1 MGYLRRPVPPG
12 FLWRARAQRARSL
25 LLYCTTPTSAK
36 TWLKSLTPAIAHS
49 TSRTLPAPHSCPT
62 IPRPV
67 QGQTTTTY
75 HQRHQKRKHVR
86 TEGSRRVGRT
96 PSTIQSRIK
105 KGVRPKGEYEATV
118 LQKLSPTQEKHL
130 AAWITI
136 QEDLG
141 VPVSH
146 RQIRLFADRI
156 LQANGSSETVGNGW
170 LPRFFKRHP
179 EVKTKKVKRVDYKRI
194 EGATTEVIRTWFEKL
209 VLPAIEDILP
219 EHRGNMDE
227 VGVMEGMGTNGL
239 CVGRQET
246 RVAIAKS
253 PENRIWITIIECI
266 TAAATTKRRLLVVD
280 GHGSHESD
288 EFMWECYANNV
299 HLLFLPPHCSHVLQ
313 PLDLTVFSPLKNSH
327 RRYLSDIILQR
338 NGLPLNKQDFIVAYA
353 RAREDLMYSKNVR
366 SGWEASGLWPLN
378 VEKPLASRFVDVGQP
393 RQVSTPRKRRHR
405 SQESLSK
412 ITRLSYKTVPT
423 PRRSQDIF
431 KLLYEVSPEL
441 CEIFRT
447 DNTVKISFDKIAK
460 LADETTMEVL
470 NLQLKLEAVEAQLE
484 RVKPEKKR
492 KVKLDPNVKFA
503 TIVDIIKAKFEA
515 GELVET
521 SDALTDVVLQGHC
534 RMSASIWI

>member
-1 MGYLRRPVPPG
+1 MSVRKAAEEWGVP
-12 FLWRARAQRARSL
+12 
-25 LLYCTTPTSAK
+25 
-36 TWLKSLTPAIAHS
+36 
-49 TSRTLPAPHSCPT
+49 
-62 IPRPV
+62 
-67 QGQTTTTY
+67 
-75 HQRHQKRKHVR
+75 
-86 TEGSRRVGRT
+86 

-179 EVKTKKVKRVDYKRI
+179 EVKTKKEIYI
-194 EGATTEVIRTWFEKL
+194 PGTATT
-209 VLPAIEDILP
+209 
-219 EHRGNMDE
+219 M
-227 VGVMEGMGTNGL
+227 
-239 CVGRQET
+239 
-246 RVAIAKS
+246 
-253 PENRIWITIIECI
+253 
-266 TAAATTKRRLLVVD
+266 RRLLVVD

-299 HLLFLPPHCSHVLQ
+299 HLLFSPPHCSHVLQ
-313 PLDLTVFSPLKNSH
+313 PLDLTVFSPLKNSY

-378 VEKPLASRFVDVGQP
+378 IEKPLASRFVD
-393 RQVSTPRKRRHR
+393 
-405 SQESLSK
+405 
-412 ITRLSYKTVPT
+412 
-423 PRRSQDIF
+423 
-431 KLLYEVSPEL
+431 LLYEVSPEL
-441 CEIFRT
+441 REIFRT

-460 LADETTMEVL
+460 LVVEKTMEVL
-470 NLQLKLEAVEAQLE
+470 NLQLKLEAAEAQLE
-484 RVKPEKKR
+484 RVRPKKKR
-492 KVKLDPNVKFA
+492 KVKLDPNAKFA
-503 TIVDIIKAKFEA
+503 TMVDIIKAKFEA

-521 SDALTDVVLQGHC
+521 SDALTDVVLQGHLQDFSEY
-534 RMSASIWI
+534 MD

>member
-1 MGYLRRPVPPG
+1 MDSNTW
-12 FLWRARAQRARSL
+12 FAQIEQIMQ
-25 LLYCTTPTSAK
+25 AK
-36 TWLKSLTPAIAHS
+36 KALAKQLEPSEKSLTPAIAHS
-49 TSRTLPAPHSCPT
+49 TSRTPSSPEFLPNHPSSR
-62 IPRPV
+62 PRSNHNNLV
-67 QGQTTTTY
+67 NLNWSKI
-75 HQRHQKRKHVR
+75 HKFDIVSIA
-86 TEGSRRVGRT
+86 GSRDFMMAKKYTEENLQKAISAIRNGSMSVRKAAEEWGVP

-118 LQKLSPTQEKHL
+118 LQQLSPTQEKHL

-179 EVKTKKVKRVDYKRI
+179 EVKTKKAKRVDYKRI

-209 VLPAIEDILP
+209 VLPAIEDMLP

-227 VGVMEGMGTNGL
+227 LGVMEGMGTNGL

-266 TAAATTKRRLLVVD
+266 TAA
-280 GHGSHESD
+280 GQS
-288 EFMWECYANNV
+288 
-299 HLLFLPPHCSHVLQ
+299 LPPC
-313 PLDLTVFSPLKNSH
+313 PLKNSY
-327 RRYLSDIILQR
+327 RRYLNDIILQR

-378 VEKPLASRFVDVGQP
+378 IEKPLASRFVDVGQP

-405 SQESLSK
+405 
-412 ITRLSYKTVPT
+412 
-423 PRRSQDIF
+423 
-431 KLLYEVSPEL
+431 
-441 CEIFRT
+441 
-447 DNTVKISFDKIAK
+447 
-460 LADETTMEVL
+460 
-470 NLQLKLEAVEAQLE
+470 
-484 RVKPEKKR
+484 
-492 KVKLDPNVKFA
+492 
-503 TIVDIIKAKFEA
+503 
-515 GELVET
+515 
-521 SDALTDVVLQGHC
+521 
-534 RMSASIWI
+534 